1 MSTNDIVEGARK
13 NAPPQPAGR
22 LGITPATKA
31 KELVIGNTMALI
43 EGLQSDLDNR
53 WTEAPTT
60 VPYNARKA
68 KFDQLVIKQMKKLV
82 NRLARDIGAD
92 DQYIDV
98 V

>member
-43 EGLQSDLDNR
+43 EGLQNDLD
-53 WTEAPTT
+53 TT
-60 VPYNARKA
+60 VPDNARKA